1 MAYDQVKDVANG
13 QAAGSDKLGSY
24 RIENL
29 PTVQTSSKSEKDTQ
43 FLDTSKDFPLAQKS
57 DAGQKPGERPMLTT
71 DKQVEDLAKYFS
83 GAIKDGDTRGN
94 ERACEWLRNRF
105 EEEMQSGGNANK
117 MEQKMNEALAK
128 DGLSVKFIPN
138 TYNHKPYRESGLEV
152 SNTKITVNDLS
163 GKPVHPVMAGA
174 YGAGMPVY
182 NRK

>member
-1 MAYDQVKDVANG
+1 MAYDQVKDAGHTQN
-13 QAAGSDKLGSY
+13 AGSDKLGAY
-24 RIENL
+24 RNENL
-29 PTVQTSSKSEKDTQ
+29 PVQTADKSTTKDVQ
-43 FLDTSKDFPLAQKS
+43 FLDTAKDFPLAQ
-57 DAGQKPGERPMLTT
+57 AERPMLAT

-128 DGLSVKFIPN
+128 DGLSVKFMQN

-152 SNTKITVNDLS
+152 SNTKITVNDLF
-163 GKPVHPVMAGA
+163 GKPVHPVMASA

-182 NRK
+182 RRK